1 MILSFKR
8 EKIMLNIFMEY
19 IDKIYAAREMR
30 HEKVEDTFNFDLCRA
45 EVVCARPGSLTW
57 FMSHEQIGQE
67 YRRGRMQYST
77 RRDQA
82 YRTTDCLAAAD

>member
-8 EKIMLNIFMEY
+8 EKIMLNIFMDY
-19 IDKIYAAREMR
+19 IDEIYAARETR

-67 YRRGRMQYST
+67 YRRGHTVPGAIRHTAQPI
-77 RRDQA
+77 A
-82 YRTTDCLAAAD
+82 

>member
-57 FMSHEQIGQE
+57 FMCH
-67 YRRGRMQYST
+67 RARMQYST

-82 YRTTDCLAAAD
+82 YRTTDRLAAAD